1 MRILITGSSS
11 GIGAAVCDRFIE
23 KKYHVEGIDIKKP
36 QNTKIIHHELDLA
49 NLEEVDRFVSNASLE
64 FDALVYCAGIREL
77 CNPLE
82 LSTEMWTKV
91 LNVNINSAFI
101 MSKTLI
107 NTSIKIN
114 KKLNIV
120 YLASISGI
128 QAEPNRAAYVSSKFA
143 MIGLTK
149 QLALQFGAQQIRVN
163 AIAPGIIE
171 TSLTKNYFDNSD
183 VVNLIKKSTPV
194 GYWGQV
200 DNILSHVELCLS
212 NDFLN
217 GTVLVCDGGWT
228 TEKEL

>member
-11 GIGAAVCDRFIE
+11 GIGAAVCDKFIE

-36 QNTKIIHHELDLA
+36 QNTNILHHELDLA

-64 FDALVYCAGIREL
+64 FDALIYCAGIREL
-77 CNPLE
+77 CNPIQLT
-82 LSTEMWTKV
+82 TEMWTKV

-101 MSKTLI
+101 MSKALI
-107 NTSIKIN
+107 NSSIKKS

-171 TSLTKNYFDNSD
+171 TSLTKEYFDNSNMVD
-183 VVNLIKKSTPV
+183 LIKKSTPV

-200 DNILSHVELCLS
+200 DNIVSLVELCLS
-212 NDFLN
+212 NDYLN
-217 GTVLVCDGGWT
+217 GSVLVCDGGWT
-228 TEKEL
+228 AGKEL

>member
-11 GIGAAVCDRFIE
+11 GIGAAVCDKFIE
-23 KKYHVEGIDIKKP
+23 KKYYVEGIDIKEP
-36 QNTKIIHHELDLA
+36 QNTNVLHHELDLA

-64 FDALVYCAGIREL
+64 CDALIYCAGIREL
-77 CNPLE
+77 CNPIE

-101 MSKTLI
+101 MSKALI
-107 NTSIKIN
+107 NSAIKKS

-171 TSLTKNYFDNSD
+171 TSLTKEYFDNSNMVD
-183 VVNLIKKSTPV
+183 LIKKSTPV

-200 DNILSHVELCLS
+200 DNIVSLVELCLS
-212 NDFLN
+212 NDYLN
-217 GTVLVCDGGWT
+217 GSVLVCDGGWT
-228 TEKEL
+228 AGKEL

>member
-1 MRILITGSSS
+1 MRLLITGSSS

-23 KKYHVEGIDIKKP
+23 QQYYVAGIDIKKP
-36 QNTKIIHHELDLA
+36 QNPQVVHHELDLA
-49 NLEEVDRFVSNASLE
+49 NLEEVDQFTSSISLE

-77 CNPLE
+77 CNPIK

-101 MSKTLI
+101 ISKALI
-107 NTSIKIN
+107 ESSIKNN

-128 QAEPNRAAYVSSKFA
+128 QAEPDRAAYVSSKFA

-163 AIAPGIIE
+163 AIAPGVIE
-171 TSLTKNYFDNSD
+171 TPLTKNYFDNQEM
-183 VVNLIKKSTPV
+183 VNLIKKSTPV

-200 DNILSHVELCLS
+200 DNILSLVELCLS
-212 NDFLN
+212 NDYLN
-217 GTVLVCDGGWT
+217 GSVLVCDGGWT
-228 TEKEL
+228 TGKEL